1 VEVGKEENE
10 RRKMKKHSLIKLI
23 PIKLVFMGLFILVQP
38 ASGEDFPEHAET
50 LFKGRIF
57 GDQLIL
63 IDKTGRKLTAE
74 DGIYTTQDGEKIT
87 VMKGTIVAVPTSKS
101 KGIYSAFRIVEVD
114 FLKNNNYE

>member
-1 VEVGKEENE
+1 
-10 RRKMKKHSLIKLI
+10 MKKAFLIRVI
-23 PIKLVFMGLFILVQP
+23 PIKLVLMAFLMLAQP
-38 ASGEDFPEHAET
+38 ASGEDLPEHAEV

-74 DGIYTTQDGEKIT
+74 DGIYTTQDGEKIE
-87 VMKGTIVAVPTSKS
+87 VMEGTIVAVPTSKS

-114 FLKNNNYE
+114 FLKRQ